1 MLEWSIKGARTH
13 IKSKVSAPLTDMTI
27 KVPVKGGKGK
37 YTVLLFLLVLKIKC
51 MLSPVVS
58 MSDTTEALNN
68 VLNVMYRGYMVAKA
82 CFLLNNDGPE
92 AGIDQ
97 INVCEGIM
105 PRVMPVICLSQTN
118 EPNEEMGK
126 GKSVSKR
133 KDKTCNTVR
142 TFFQFRI
149 HLFSQFFLVLF

>member
-1 MLEWSIKGARTH
+1 
-13 IKSKVSAPLTDMTI
+13 
-27 KVPVKGGKGK
+27 
-37 YTVLLFLLVLKIKC
+37 
-51 MLSPVVS
+51 

-68 VLNVMYRGYMVAKA
+68 VLNVMYRGYMVAEA
-82 CFLLNNDGPE
+82 CFLLNDDGPE
-92 AGIDQ
+92 AGVDQ